1 MKFLVLIVATFF
13 LFSCVQNS
21 RKPETDVIQN
31 INKQSNAE
39 IQFDKEQVDFGIIP
53 QDTLVTALY
62 QIKNIGSDTLKIA
75 DIQPDCSCTSFYVS
89 KFKIAPNDTA
99 SVKLNINT
107 FHKHGNIE
115 QYTVLV
121 TNTKKKFYSLKNT
134 AIVN

>member
-1 MKFLVLIVATFF
+1 MKYSVLVVATFF

-21 RKPETDVIQN
+21 QKAETDPIQN
-31 INKQSNAE
+31 VDKHSKAE
-39 IQFDKEQVDFGIIP
+39 VQFDKEKVDFGIIP

-62 QIKNIGSDTLKIA
+62 QIKNTGSDTLKIT

-99 SVKLNINT
+99 LVQLNINT

>member
-1 MKFLVLIVATFF
+1 MKFSVLVVATFF
-13 LFSCVQNS
+13 LFSCVENGQ
-21 RKPETDVIQN
+21 KPETDANQKIDR
-31 INKQSNAE
+31 QSNAE
-39 IQFDKEQVDFGIIP
+39 IQFDKDKVDFGVIP

-62 QIKNIGSDTLKIA
+62 QIKNIGSDTLKIT

-115 QYTVLV
+115 QYTILV

-134 AIVN
+134 AVVN